1 MTSRK
6 SDTTDYMAAAGC
18 FCLASRQA
26 ARKSL
31 PGCYDSLMQESGIRA
46 TQFTILSQL
55 MLRGEMPVGKLAG
68 FLGME
73 RTTLTR
79 NLALLETQ
87 KWISTRPGEDPRARM
102 IAITAQGRGIVR
114 RSFPYWAKAQAE
126 AGKLLGADG
135 QAALKSAGFSKSGV
149 NGTGRFARHLRN
161 LIRVITPKRRLRCSN

>member
-1 MTSRK
+1 MVMRE

-26 ARKSL
+26 ARKITRL
-31 PGCYDSLMQESGIRA
+31 YDSHMQGSGIRA

-55 MLRGEMPVGKLAG
+55 MLRGEMPLGRLAG
-68 FLGME
+68 FLAME

-79 NLALLETQ
+79 NLALLEAQ
-87 KWISTRPGEDPRARM
+87 KWISTRAGEDPRARI

-126 AGKLLGADG
+126 AGKRLGADG
-135 QAALKSAGFSKSGV
+135 QAALKVLGSRSLG
-149 NGTGRFARHLRN
+149 
-161 LIRVITPKRRLRCSN
+161 